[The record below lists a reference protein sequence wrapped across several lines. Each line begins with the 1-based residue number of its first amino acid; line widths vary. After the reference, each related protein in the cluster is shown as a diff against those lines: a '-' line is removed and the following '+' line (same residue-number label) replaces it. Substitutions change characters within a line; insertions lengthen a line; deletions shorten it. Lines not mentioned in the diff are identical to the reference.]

1 MGWMGRY
8 GGIGDRGWR
17 YGWVGWRSRLDGGK
31 KKTEGWGI
39 EGGDKD
45 GLGGGGWS
53 LADDGINGGIGDGC
67 ICVLVGGVG
76 LDGDVG

>member
-1 MGWMGRY
+1 M
-8 GGIGDRGWR
+8 
-17 YGWVGWRSRLDGGK
+17 DGGK

-67 ICVLVGGVG
+67 MWPCWLEEWGWMVTWVERWSWLPGYMQG
-76 LDGDVG
+76 